1 MPMKR
6 RNNDGDAP
14 GCSTTAAAG
23 VAPVVGLVADIEDD
37 EEDIIGWLLR
47 ASENKFRRMSRDMR
61 KLKKKEYVMKGHHLP
76 VER

>member
-14 GCSTTAAAG
+14 GPSTTAAAG
-23 VAPVVGLVADIEDD
+23 VAPVVGLVADNDDD
-37 EEDIIGWLLR
+37 EEDIGWLLR